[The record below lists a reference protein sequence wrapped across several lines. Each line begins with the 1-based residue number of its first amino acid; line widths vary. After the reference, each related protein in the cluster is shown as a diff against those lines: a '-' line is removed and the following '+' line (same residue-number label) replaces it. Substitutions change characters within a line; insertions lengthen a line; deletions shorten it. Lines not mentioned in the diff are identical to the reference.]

1 MNRNSTSARRALTKT
16 PPDEPRIITRPLT
29 DGPAP
34 DGRDEAREILDMIGA
49 ALEDHADWLGRWH
62 RAVVCGL
69 PPDREVVSRHGPEI
83 SRFGSWFDLNSER
96 ELVRQ
101 PVFQQLWDGYAEMRE
116 HGRRLALQATDGKR
130 MLTRDYDALMEKAE
144 RFATTARRIREA
156 FQRAMFD
163 IDPLTGVNN
172 RRSMMTELE
181 RERERS
187 IRSDKALCIC
197 LCDIDRF
204 KAVNDGHGHLVGDS
218 VLLAV
223 AGRLIANLRP
233 YDSIYRFGG
242 EEFLLAF
249 AETDGAQAATIA
261 ERLRRAV
268 STPEVTVQDGVSL
281 PVTASF
287 GLCMIAPKVSLR
299 TAIGRADKALYRAK
313 RDGRDRIA
321 LWWEMPDDDEAADE

>member
-1 MNRNSTSARRALTKT
+1 
-16 PPDEPRIITRPLT
+16 
-29 DGPAP
+29 
-34 DGRDEAREILDMIGA
+34 
-49 ALEDHADWLGRWH
+49 
-62 RAVVCGL
+62 
-69 PPDREVVSRHGPEI
+69 
-83 SRFGSWFDLNSER
+83 
-96 ELVRQ
+96 
-101 PVFQQLWDGYAEMRE
+101 
-116 HGRRLALQATDGKR
+116 

-204 KAVNDGHGHLVGDS
+204 KAVNDGYGHLVGDS

-287 GLCMIAPKVSLR
+287 GLCMIEPKVSLR
-299 TAIGRADKALYRAK
+299 TAIDRADKALYRAK

>member
-1 MNRNSTSARRALTKT
+1 L
-16 PPDEPRIITRPLT
+16 
-29 DGPAP
+29 
-34 DGRDEAREILDMIGA
+34 
-49 ALEDHADWLGRWH
+49 
-62 RAVVCGL
+62 
-69 PPDREVVSRHGPEI
+69 
-83 SRFGSWFDLNSER
+83 SRFGNWFDLNRER

-101 PVFQQLWDGYAEMRE
+101 PVFRQLWDGYSELCE
-116 HGRRLALQATDGKR
+116 HGRRLALRAVDGER
-130 MLTRDYDALMEKAE
+130 LLAREYDALMDKAE
-144 RFATTARRIREA
+144 RFAATARRIRDA

-163 IDPLTGVNN
+163 IDPLTGVHN

-204 KAVNDGHGHLVGDS
+204 KAVNDTYGHLVGDS

-223 AGRLIANLRP
+223 AGRLITNLRP

-249 AETDGAQAATIA
+249 AETDSEQAAGIA
-261 ERLRRAV
+261 ERLRREIAASDV
-268 STPEVTVQDGVSL
+268 VAGEGISI

-287 GLCMIAPKVSLR
+287 GLCMIEPDVALR
-299 TAIGRADKALYRAK
+299 ASIARADKALYRAK
-313 RDGRDRIA
+313 QEGRDRVVS
-321 LWWEMPDDDEAADE
+321 WWDLPVDDDEVTDG

>member
-1 MNRNSTSARRALTKT
+1 MTKT
-16 PPDEPRIITRPLT
+16 PPEEPRIITRPSS

-34 DGRDEAREILDMIGA
+34 EGRDEAREILEMIGA
-49 ALEDHADWLGRWH
+49 ALDDHADWLRRWH

-69 PPDREVVSRHGPEI
+69 PPDHEVVSRHGPEI

-101 PVFQQLWDGYAEMRE
+101 PVFRQLWDGYAEMRE
-116 HGRRLALQATDGKR
+116 HGRRLALKATDGER
-130 MLTRDYDALMEKAE
+130 MLTRDYDSLMDKAE

-172 RRSMMTELE
+172 RRSMMAELE

-187 IRSDKALCIC
+187 FRSSKALCIC

-204 KAVNDGHGHLVGDS
+204 KTVNDSHGHLVGDS

-249 AETDGAQAATIA
+249 AETDEVQAASIA
-261 ERLRRAV
+261 ERLRCAV
-268 STPEVTVQDGVSL
+268 SSPPITVQDGVSL

-287 GLCMIAPKVSLR
+287 GLCMIEPKVSLQ

-313 RDGRDRIA
+313 RDGRDRTV
-321 LWWEMPDDDEAADE
+321 LWWEMSGEGEATDE